1 MTLYQKEIPCAA
13 KGISYFFFIKML
25 AGYTMSALKND
36 MVIHSAIENNKEIPS
51 PKFKRIVTKQR
62 KLEG

>member
-1 MTLYQKEIPCAA
+1 
-13 KGISYFFFIKML
+13 ML
-25 AGYTMSALKND
+25 AGYTMSVLKND

-51 PKFKRIVTKQR
+51 PKFKKIVTKQR